1 MIFYVEGLKA
11 NLLNI
16 SQMSDKDHKVNFHLD
31 LYEVVNKE
39 GKVVIIGY
47 RTIDNYYAINLN
59 SGTPLKCSRAK
70 LDPIEL

>member
-1 MIFYVEGLKA
+1 MF
-11 NLLNI
+11 
-16 SQMSDKDHKVNFHLD
+16 DKDHKVNFHLD

-59 SGTPLKCSRAK
+59 SRTPLKCSRAK
-70 LDPIEL
+70 LDPIEF